1 MRKFEDATV
10 RPYGYLVVDLKSGT
24 SEQDRLQTDIF
35 LDQQAPDEENMSDD
49 EDANSSESLDNVR
62 SINPPCKDESYK
74 RDIWNRRVEFLD
86 YKSDLSPPIKRRKL
100 RIERSKPHIW
110 NRRFQ
115 NPIRQENVEQ
125 FKDKVND
132 YEERG
137 YSSYKAIHLA
147 ANDDLPYLRK
157 RPRQEYAQFLIDFF

>member
-62 SINPPCKDESYK
+62 SINPPCKDESY
-74 RDIWNRRVEFLD
+74 
-86 YKSDLSPPIKRRKL
+86 
-100 RIERSKPHIW
+100 IEIYGIGGW
-110 NRRFQ
+110 
-115 NPIRQENVEQ
+115 
-125 FKDKVND
+125 
-132 YEERG
+132 
-137 YSSYKAIHLA
+137 SS
-147 ANDDLPYLRK
+147 
-157 RPRQEYAQFLIDFF
+157 